1 MSRTIREETAMNFA
15 GILFA
20 SLIPLIV
27 FGVAW
32 IFGRPL
38 AEETSPHPAE
48 TIEDLLPL
56 HTRHFPQLRRS
67 LDSADARYIHRKI
80 SKELER
86 SWCCG
91 RRQIVRDYLTGLAG
105 DFARVLRLAG
115 IVDSLSPTISR
126 RNVVGRYWL
135 ALRFRFFYRVIAL
148 CMSAGGPRMLRQIA
162 RLTAYVGSLSAL
174 EEAAMERLEIFSG
187 EEEVHSNFNA

>member
-1 MSRTIREETAMNFA
+1 MLRTTRGDAAMNFA
-15 GILFA
+15 GLLFA
-20 SLIPLIV
+20 SLIPLIL

-38 AEETSPHPAE
+38 AEETSPHPGE
-48 TIEDLLPL
+48 NIEDLLPL

-67 LDSADARYIHRKI
+67 LDSADARYIRRRV
-80 SKELER
+80 SKELEQ
-86 SWCCG
+86 SWCAA

-105 DFARVLRLAG
+105 DFARVLHLAG

-126 RNVVGRYWL
+126 RNVVKRYWL
-135 ALRFRFFYRVIAL
+135 ALRFRFLYRAISG
-148 CMSAGGPRMLRQIA
+148 CMSAGGPGVLRQLA

-174 EEAAMERLEIFSG
+174 EEANMERLEIFSG
-187 EEEVHSNFNA
+187 EEEVHSKFNA